1 MHPQYSCSP
10 LPNAVRCMDARF
22 SCPAST
28 TCAEELKCIAADGS
42 VSEGVLN
49 VDAFA
54 ALEFRDFG
62 AQQLK
67 YARVA

>member
-1 MHPQYSCSP
+1 
-10 LPNAVRCMDARF
+10 MDARF

-28 TCAEELKCIAADGS
+28 TCAEELKCIAVDGS
-42 VSEGVLN
+42 VSEAVLN
-49 VDAFA
+49 LDAFA

-67 YARVA
+67 SVGVA